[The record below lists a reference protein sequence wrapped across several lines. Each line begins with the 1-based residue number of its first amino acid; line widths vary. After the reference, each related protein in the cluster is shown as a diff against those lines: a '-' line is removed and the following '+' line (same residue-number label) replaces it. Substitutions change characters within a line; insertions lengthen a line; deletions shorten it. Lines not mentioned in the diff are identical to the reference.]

1 MNITEISIK
10 RPSLIIV
17 LFSVFA
23 LLGVI
28 GFMNLSYEL
37 MPDFNQPVVVIKTA
51 YPGAE
56 PSEVETSV
64 SRKIEDALSNLEGV
78 DYLVTK
84 SLPNASIIIANL
96 KYGTDLDK
104 TIQDA
109 QRYIDNIRKDL
120 PKDIQSPVLSK
131 VSPNDLPIMS
141 VSASSNLKPTEF
153 YQRMKDDYLPQ
164 IQQLKG
170 VAEITI
176 LGGEEREI
184 QIQVDKE
191 KLKLYKL
198 SLYQVVEAVN
208 RSGIDLP
215 VGKLQTDIENHSV
228 RLIGKFNTIQDIQ
241 NVQIAMPFPAN
252 PVYVKDVA
260 NVSDG
265 IKEITSYSRFNG
277 KSGVGLMI
285 KKQGDVNAVDVSKL
299 IRDKFQSIE
308 QQNVSSN
315 VKFMVTDDSTDNTI
329 AAVNSVVFDL
339 ILAVI
344 LVSLVMLLF
353 LRSFRNSLIVLIAI
367 PTSLITAFAVM
378 WLLGYTLNLM
388 TLLAMSLIIGILVDD
403 ATVVL
408 ENIQR
413 HLDMGK
419 EKRTAAMEGRME
431 IGFSALSITLV
442 DVVVFLPILFL
453 QVFVADMLKQFSV
466 VVITSTLTSLLVGF
480 TLTPWLASRI
490 GKKEDL
496 QPTNFFNRFL
506 LWFEKQLNTFIDRYG
521 KTLNWVLNHKLLFTG
536 FVLLL
541 FVGTAVMMKQG
552 IIGKELI
559 ATGDQGKFRLALE
572 FDKGTSVEQNNFI
585 SEKIENYILQQ
596 PEVAT
601 VFSNVGGPST
611 GIGSLGV
618 GAANKTEFTV
628 QLKIKDE
635 ELKKSGL
642 KKVSTERFMR
652 KLRDDLQKEY
662 SGINFSIM
670 TLGLIP
676 RSAPIEL
683 TLSGSNYNQVMQTGN
698 DLKSV
703 IEKIPGADNVRLSV
717 EVGSPELKV
726 IPDNNKMQRLGL
738 NTAYVGVNLRTA
750 FTGNDDATLT
760 EDGSEYPVRIW
771 LNQFDRRNID
781 DIKQLYIV
789 NPMGVPV
796 EVSQFASI
804 ERDNSPSLLERKD
817 RQPAVTLTADALG
830 RPSGSVA
837 DEVVA
842 YVQNNPLPNG
852 IQMTWGSDIKRQNDS
867 FGALGSVLMI
877 SFLLIYL
884 IMVALYDSYIYP
896 FVALFAIPVAA
907 IGAFLALNLSLSH
920 LSLFALLGLIML
932 MGLVTKNS
940 ILIVDFTNQLKAQGK
955 HYKEA
960 IVTAGKERMRPILM
974 TTLSMAIGMLPIAL
988 ASGTAAEW
996 KNGLAWVI
1004 IGGLLSSLAL
1014 TVYLVPMVYDVVDS
1028 VRTKIGKKQYI
1039 QISKSI
1045 SHSRVKPRQR

>member
-28 GFMNLSYEL
+28 GFKNLSYEL
-37 MPDFNQPVVVIKTA
+37 MPDFNQPVVVIKTI

-56 PSEVETSV
+56 PNEVETSV

-84 SLPNASIIIANL
+84 SLPNASVIIANL

-104 TIQDA
+104 TMQDA

-120 PKDIQSPVLSK
+120 PKDILSPEMSK

-141 VSASSNLKPTEF
+141 ISATSNLEPTEF
-153 YQRMKDDYLPQ
+153 YQKMKDDFLPQ
-164 IQQLKG
+164 VQQIKG

-184 QIQVDKE
+184 QVKVDKE
-191 KLKLYKL
+191 KLKLYKV
-198 SLYQVVEAVN
+198 SLLQVVEAIN

-215 VGKLQTDIENHSV
+215 AGKVQTDTESNSV
-228 RLIGKFNTIQDIQ
+228 RLVGKYNDITAIE
-241 NVQIAMPFPAN
+241 NVQVAMPFPN
-252 PVYVKDVA
+252 SPVYVKDVA
-260 NVSDG
+260 EVSDG

-277 KSGVGLMI
+277 KAGIGLMI
-285 KKQGDVNAVDVSKL
+285 KKQGDANAVDVSAL
-299 IRDKFQSIE
+299 IKEKFQSIE
-308 QQNVSSN
+308 KHNSN
-315 VKFMVTDDSTDNTI
+315 SEVQFVVTDDSTDNTI
-329 AAVNSVVFDL
+329 AAVNSVVIDL

-344 LVSLVMLLF
+344 LVSFVMLLF
-353 LRSFRNSLIVLIAI
+353 LRSYRNAFIVAVAI
-367 PTSLITAFAVM
+367 PTSLVTAFGTM

-388 TLLAMSLIIGILVDD
+388 TLLAMSLVIGVLVDD

-419 EKRTAAMEGRME
+419 EKRKASLEGRME
-431 IGFSALSITLV
+431 IGYSAVSITLV
-442 DVVVFLPILFL
+442 DVVVFVPILFL

-466 VVITSTLTSLLVGF
+466 VIIVTVLTSLLVGF

-490 GKKEDL
+490 GEKDNL

-506 LWFEKQLNTFIDRYG
+506 LWFEKQLDRFINWYG
-521 KTLNWVLNHKLLFTG
+521 NSLKWVLRHKLIFTSI
-536 FVLLL
+536 VLLL
-541 FVGTAVMMKQG
+541 FVGTGIMMKQG

-559 ATGDQGKFRLALE
+559 ATGDQGKFRMALE
-572 FDKGTSVEQNNFI
+572 FDKNISLEQNNLV

-596 PEVAT
+596 PEVES

-611 GIGSLGV
+611 GMGSLGV
-618 GAANKTEFTV
+618 GSANKTEFTV
-628 QLKIKDE
+628 QLKS
-635 ELKKSGL
+635 KKEIQNI
-642 KKVSTERFMR
+642 STEVFMR
-652 KLRDDLQKEY
+652 DLRTDLEKDY

-670 TLGLIP
+670 GLGLIP
-676 RSAPIEL
+676 RTAPIEI
-683 TLSGSNYNQVMQTGN
+683 TLSGSDLDQVMQAGN
-698 DLKSV
+698 DLKHI
-703 IEKIPGADNVRLSV
+703 IEKVPGADNVRLSV
-717 EVGSPELKV
+717 EAGSPELKI
-726 IPDNNKMQRLGL
+726 IPDKDKMQRLGL
-738 NTAYVGVNLRTA
+738 NTAYLGMNLRTA

-760 EDGSEYPVRIW
+760 EDGVEYPVRIW
-771 LNQFDRRNID
+771 LDKFSRQNED
-781 DIKQLYIV
+781 DIKQFNII
-789 NPMGVPV
+789 NPMGVPI
-796 EVSQFASI
+796 ELSQVATI
-804 ERDNSPSLLERKD
+804 EKDNSPSLLERKD

-830 RPSGSVA
+830 RPSGTVA
-837 DEVVA
+837 DDVVA
-842 YVQNNPLPNG
+842 YVKNNPLPDG
-852 IQMTWGSDIKRQNDS
+852 IEMTWGSDIKRQNDS
-867 FGALGSVLMI
+867 FGALGSVLLI
-877 SFLLIYL
+877 SFILIYL

-940 ILIVDFTNQLKAQGK
+940 ILIVDFTNQMKAEGK

-960 IVTAGKERMRPILM
+960 IILASKGRMRPILM

-988 ASGTAAEW
+988 GTGTSAEW

-1028 VRTKIGKKQYI
+1028 LKEKFSSNKKHQ
-1039 QISKSI
+1039 
-1045 SHSRVKPRQR
+1045 